1 MSANSS
7 PIPAMPQIAIA
18 PEPGHSWSRSSA
30 AFRWSR
36 STLIALCLLLGWG
49 AVKIRW
55 EERIDRA
62 GEALQYHGLT
72 LTRSVTDQLSQGAML
87 AVLGGLR
94 AVVANYF
101 WIQMETAF
109 ENQQWYKVKS
119 LVGLST
125 TLQPRS
131 VLFWDMGSWE
141 LAWNASVSKLE
152 NIEVKS
158 AAQRT
163 LDSRFWIEEGRKL
176 LQRGVENNP
185 DSYELWYKLGFLEEQ
200 RRQDYLAAAHDYA
213 EALKHPHTLTYLER
227 FVGYDLERGGDLP
240 GAYQWWRQLWL
251 STPDHTQ
258 RSMAWDKV
266 EKRIRDL
273 EAKLNIPDDQRIFPA
288 K

>member
-1 MSANSS
+1 
-7 PIPAMPQIAIA
+7 MPPVA
-18 PEPGHSWSRSSA
+18 PEPGHGWSRPSA
-30 AFRWSR
+30 ALRWSR
-36 STLIALCLLLGWG
+36 TTLIALLLLLGWG
-49 AVKIRW
+49 AAKVRW

-72 LTRSVTDQLSQGAML
+72 LSRSVTDQLSQGAML

-101 WIQMETAF
+101 WIQMENAF

-119 LVGLST
+119 LVGLAT

-200 RRQDYLAAAHDYA
+200 RRHDYLAAARDYA
-213 EALKHPHTLTYLER
+213 EALQHPHTLTYLER

-240 GAYQWWRQLWL
+240 GAYQWWRRLWL

-258 RSMAWDKV
+258 RSRAWDKV

-273 EAKLNIPDDQRIFPA
+273 EAKLNIPEDQRIFPA
-288 K
+288 ESASAPSSLPAK

>member
-1 MSANSS
+1 
-7 PIPAMPQIAIA
+7 MPPVT
-18 PEPGHSWSRSSA
+18 PEPGHAWSQPSA

-36 STLIALCLLLGWG
+36 TTLIALLLLLGWG
-49 AVKIRW
+49 AVKVRW
-55 EERIDRA
+55 EARIDRA

-72 LTRSVTDQLSQGAML
+72 LTRSITDQLSQGAML

-101 WIQMETAF
+101 WIQMENAF

-119 LVGLST
+119 MVDLST

-131 VLFWDMGSWE
+131 TLFWDMGSWE

-185 DSYELWYKLGFLEEQ
+185 DSYDLWYKLGFLEEQ
-200 RRQDYLAAAHDYA
+200 RRHDYLAAAHDYE

-227 FVGYDLERGGDLP
+227 FVGYDLERGGDFP

-258 RSMAWDKV
+258 RSLAWDKV
-266 EKRIRDL
+266 EKHIRDL
-273 EAKLNIPDDQRIFPA
+273 EAKLNIPADQRIFPPD
-288 K
+288 